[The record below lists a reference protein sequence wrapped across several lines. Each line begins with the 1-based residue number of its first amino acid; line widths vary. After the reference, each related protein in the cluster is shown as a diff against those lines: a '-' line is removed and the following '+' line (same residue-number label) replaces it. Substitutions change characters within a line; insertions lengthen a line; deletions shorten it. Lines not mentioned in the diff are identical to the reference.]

1 MSLEAERGVLARQ
14 GYTTRPRPAIE
25 SNATVSPTKSSP
37 AKIPRRRLSK
47 NGHVAR
53 AVAESAIGG
62 VGSDSNRHAEGREES
77 LVDELVSRRQRRRT
91 TARPPPPGRDSSTLF
106 SSLSLSSLSLSP
118 APLKHAP
125 WRAWPSGP
133 RRQPRQR
140 PSWRSWPVKKLGEEW
155 ERKDDDGEQNLRK
168 KKNSLTLPS
177 LSLASRALQ
186 NKDNQLT
193 GLDFVLRASPAA
205 SPAPLSFLAWTCC
218 GKEGR
223 KNEEKKKRGRK
234 T

>member
-1 MSLEAERGVLARQ
+1 MSFGEAEREYFGVYDAFAAGDRERATRRCPRIVSNQNPSPTHKERVAASAVAAIGTQRAARSRWSTSSSVD
-14 GYTTRPRPAIE
+14 GSGDERRLDLHHRA
-25 SNATVSPTKSSP
+25 ATVPHSSP
-37 AKIPRRRLSK
+37 P
-47 NGHVAR
+47 
-53 AVAESAIGG
+53 
-62 VGSDSNRHAEGREES
+62 
-77 LVDELVSRRQRRRT
+77 SRS
-91 TARPPPPGRDSSTLF
+91 P
-106 SSLSLSSLSLSP
+106 LSLSP

-168 KKNSLTLPS
+168 KKNSLSLPS
-177 LSLASRALQ
+177 LSLASLALQ

>member
-106 SSLSLSSLSLSP
+106 SSLSLSSLSLS
-118 APLKHAP
+118 
-125 WRAWPSGP
+125 
-133 RRQPRQR
+133 
-140 PSWRSWPVKKLGEEW
+140 RSAQT
-155 ERKDDDGEQNLRK
+155 R
-168 KKNSLTLPS
+168 TLAG
-177 LSLASRALQ
+177 LA
-186 NKDNQLT
+186 
-193 GLDFVLRASPAA
+193 FRASPAA
-205 SPAPLSFLAWTCC
+205 SPAPFLEILACE
-218 GKEGR
+218 KVGR
-223 KNEEKKKRGRK
+223 GVGEKGR
-234 T
+234 